1 MKAPSMRAR
10 SVIFSSVIMTG
21 TALITAAPQ
30 SSAPKAS
37 LNPVRIDRCEISG
50 PFVTV
55 HFDMEAFRKYSVQA
69 ANSARTADSN
79 WVTVSDI
86 PLFPFA
92 NHWVYA
98 EYLTNAHRFFR
109 LYVVP

>member
-1 MKAPSMRAR
+1 MRAR
-10 SVIFSSVIMTG
+10 SVIFSSAIMTG
-21 TALITAAPQ
+21 VAFILGAPESTAQ
-30 SSAPKAS
+30 KAS

-69 ANSARTADSN
+69 VDSIPAADSN